1 MPTSPAYG
9 FVVTLALPIAEARPV
24 VEDALKAEGFG
35 VLTEIDVKST
45 LKKKIDVDFEPYVIL
60 GACSPKHAYKV
71 LSIDPNIGLFLPCNV
86 TLHEIDGKTR
96 VSLID
101 PLQMLA
107 MAGDDAE
114 LMEVAREVE
123 AAFRRIE
130 SALSAA

>member
-1 MPTSPAYG
+1 MVTKPEYG
-9 FVVTLALPIAEARPV
+9 FVVNLEMPLAEARPI
-24 VEDALKAEGFG
+24 VEEALKSEGFG

-45 LKKKIDVDFEPYVIL
+45 LKKKIDVDFAPYVIL
-60 GACSPKHAYKV
+60 GACSPKHAHKV

-86 TLHEIDGKTR
+86 TLHEIDGGTR

-107 MAGDDAE
+107 MAGDNAE

-123 AAFRRIE
+123 AAFRRVEAKI
-130 SALSAA
+130 AG

>member
-1 MPTSPAYG
+1 MPADPSYG
-9 FVVTLALPIAEARPV
+9 FVVTLDMPITDARPV
-24 VEDALKAEGFG
+24 VEAALKQQGFG

-45 LKKKIDVDFEPYVIL
+45 LKQKIDADFDPYVIL
-60 GACSPKHAYKV
+60 GACSPKHAHKV

-107 MAGDDAE
+107 MAGDDDE
-114 LMEVAREVE
+114 LMDVAKEVEVAFRKVE
-123 AAFRRIE
+123 TSLAG
-130 SALSAA
+130 